1 MLTIAYIL
9 SGYFSLIISS
19 LFYKALIVLK
29 VFKSFDNFSLVLGN
43 P

>member
-9 SGYFSLIISS
+9 FGCFFLIILS
-19 LFYKALIVLK
+19 LFYKALVVLK
-29 VFKSFDNFSLVLGN
+29 AFKSFNNFSLVLGN